1 VRLTKRQEEILGYIT
16 GYVAAHRYPPSL
28 REIARHFGIY
38 LRAVQD
44 HLAALVRKGYIE
56 QTRNV
61 SRGLTVT
68 AQGWD
73 FAHFRQVPVIGQ
85 VVAGSPVISEENV
98 ESRLPISRE
107 WLGGGEYFL
116 LRATGDSMWPLI
128 FDGDLIL
135 VRHQREANDNDVVI
149 ALLNDETTVKRLR
162 KRRDRIVLEADNP
175 AYEKITVKKGDSFQI
190 IGKVERI
197 FREV

>member
-1 VRLTKRQEEILGYIT
+1 
-16 GYVAAHRYPPSL
+16 
-28 REIARHFGIY
+28 
-38 LRAVQD
+38 
-44 HLAALVRKGYIE
+44 
-56 QTRNV
+56 
-61 SRGLTVT
+61 
-68 AQGWD
+68 
-73 FAHFRQVPVIGQ
+73 
-85 VVAGSPVISEENV
+85 
-98 ESRLPISRE
+98 
-107 WLGGGEYFL
+107 
-116 LRATGDSMWPLI
+116 MWPLI

-175 AYEKITVKKGDSFQI
+175 AHEKITVKKGDSFQI